1 MHLYSV
7 CELKSNLESV
17 LKHYGGFFHI
27 VCMHVNGGVLEYVCG
42 WRRGKVVHV
51 CGSETNY
58 VFSILYYH
66 IHPVN
71 ITIMYSR
78 CTQITRGRGCKQG

>member
-27 VCMHVNGGVLEYVCG
+27 VCMHVMVVCWSMCVGGGGGRLCMCVGVKQIMFFL
-42 WRRGKVVHV
+42 
-51 CGSETNY
+51 
-58 VFSILYYH
+58 FST
-66 IHPVN
+66 
-71 ITIMYSR
+71 ITYIQS
-78 CTQITRGRGCKQG
+78 T